1 MTRPTGPAYHEAMKR
16 TLSEYG
22 YLRAAAAVPLVKPGD
37 VPFNCKKTQILM
49 EEAARTDVS
58 VTVFPEL
65 GITGYT
71 CGDLFQQERLLHT
84 SENGVMDLISLTK
97 SISGIFVLG
106 APVKRNGRLFNC
118 ALVIG
123 GGRLHGVVPKTIIP
137 TYREFYEARWFSSGG
152 RIKGEIEYA
161 GFLVPMGTDCVFSFE
176 TDGEQS
182 LKASFGIEICE
193 DLWAPVPPSAGLCSA
208 GAQIILNPSASNE
221 LVGKASYRHDLITQ
235 QSARCLAG
243 YIYASAGVG
252 ESTTDTVFGG
262 HAIIAENGAI
272 ITEAERFQRHGQI
285 ICSDIDLDFLEHE
298 RINSTTFAQG
308 AELETREYRCINLDL
323 STASPEI
330 SSLTRT
336 PVSNPFVPDAEKDL
350 EARCREIFAI
360 QSAGLAGRLGHIGCK
375 NVVLGLSGGLDS
387 TLALLVT
394 VEAFR
399 ELDLDLQGIR
409 TFTLPGFGTSS
420 RTRGNVE
427 KLTRALGVPLETV
440 EIGESCLLQLK
451 DLKHSGKPEDTA
463 YENVQARQRTMFLM
477 NKANMLGAI
486 VIGTGDLSEL
496 ALGWCTY
503 NGDHMSMYS
512 VNSGVPKTLVRFLVT
527 YAANS
532 RAGEEAAAVLHDIV
546 DTPISPEL
554 LPPDAK
560 GEIAQKTEDTIGPYV
575 LHDFFLYHA
584 IRCGASPKKVLL
596 LAEKAFS
603 GEYATETILSWL
615 RSFYRRFFSQ
625 QFKRS
630 CLSDGPKVG
639 TISLSPRGDWRMP
652 SDADAGIWLNEL
664 DEFS

>member
-1 MTRPTGPAYHEAMKR
+1 LTCPAGPAYHGAMKR

-22 YLRAAAAVPLVKPGD
+22 YLRTAAAVPLVKPGNVD
-37 VPFNCKKTQILM
+37 FNCTKTRNLM

-71 CGDLFQQERLLHT
+71 CADLFQQDRLLHT
-84 SENGVMDLISLTK
+84 AEEGVSGLINLTK
-97 SISGIFVLG
+97 SLAGIFILG

-137 TYREFYEARWFSSGG
+137 TYREFYEARWFAGGG
-152 RIKGEIEYA
+152 RINGELEYA
-161 GFLVPMGTDCVFSFE
+161 GYRAPLGTDLIFSFE
-176 TDGEQS
+176 ADGERN
-182 LKASFGIEICE
+182 LKVSFGVEICE
-193 DLWAPVPPSAGLCSA
+193 DLWAPVPPSSGLCSA

-235 QSARCLAG
+235 QSARCLSA
-243 YIYASAGVG
+243 YVYASAGVG

-262 HAIIAENGAI
+262 HALIAENGVI
-272 ITEAERFQRHGQI
+272 IAEGERFKREGQLLY
-285 ICSDIDLDFLEHE
+285 SDIDLDFLEHE

-308 AELETREYRCINLDL
+308 ADLECREYRHINLEL

-330 SSLTRT
+330 SGLVRT
-336 PVSNPFVPDAEKDL
+336 PVRNPFVPVIREDL
-350 EARCREIFAI
+350 EARCREIFSI
-360 QSAGLAGRLGHIGCK
+360 QSAGLAGRLEHIGCK
-375 NVVLGLSGGLDS
+375 SVVLGLSGGLDS

-399 ELDLDLQGIR
+399 ELGLDPSGIQ

-420 RTRGNVE
+420 RTRTNVE

-440 EIGESCLLQLK
+440 DIGESCLLQLK
-451 DLKHSGKPEDTA
+451 DLEHSGKPEDTA

-527 YAANS
+527 YAADS
-532 RAGEEAAAVLHDIV
+532 WAGDEAAAVLHDIV

-554 LPPDAK
+554 LPPDAE

-584 IRCGASPKKVLL
+584 VRCGASPKKVLL

-603 GEYATETILSWL
+603 GEYDSETILTWL

-630 CLSDGPKVG
+630 CLPDGPKVG

-652 SDADAGIWLNEL
+652 SDADCGIWLQEL
-664 DEFS
+664 DAIS